1 MSTPKSADVEERPV
15 SRPARPQPARNTWPT
30 VALVVLVIL
39 AIFTTIVMLVTDSS
53 VWLRAA
59 TSVALWAAVLG
70 AWLIM
75 YYQRRANQFTSR
87 NRLLA
92 EDYQRALQRELDK
105 RDELEQKQRAEME
118 EASRRELEELRQE
131 LTALRISLAQL
142 FGPDFDDQL
151 AIGDM
156 QGGYYFDDY
165 PDYRYDDG
173 FHYGDYGYGYPR
185 ETVAEAEV
193 VHDAQVVSETRES
206 ADSTREPVGGTRES
220 AATLHE
226 TEDAARES
234 APSTREPLVD
244 THEPERES
252 ATAVPPESSDYVP
265 RRLATTPP
273 RRPAHLTAESTD
285 IPSTPVEKPQ
295 RAATTTVMPNTVR
308 TSAEASQPTRTV
320 QSDAEKPQAT
330 RAAHRKNDGW
340 PDFSTSLHAPAEPD
354 IDWSELTMNP
364 FPRKRSATSS
374 SSAIPTGTAPTTPA
388 DTAPAG
394 GGRRATEEQGAHTSG
409 LSLADILKRL
419 EQN

>member
-1 MSTPKSADVEERPV
+1 MSTPKSADVEERPA

-53 VWLRAA
+53 VWLRAV

-193 VHDAQVVSETRES
+193 VHDAQVVSETREF
-206 ADSTREPVGGTRES
+206 ADSTREPAAEARES
-220 AATLHE
+220 AAATLHE

-295 RAATTTVMPNTVR
+295 ATL
-308 TSAEASQPTRTV
+308 
-320 QSDAEKPQAT
+320 
-330 RAAHRKNDGW
+330 AAHRKNDGW
-340 PDFSTSLHAPAEPD
+340 PDFSTSLNAPAEPD